1 MAKITINPIT
11 SSLNIETAIND
22 RLQQIEDAFNND
34 VLYRGGFTGED
45 NTMAVDLDMAGHAI
59 LNATQYDESGNS
71 LGNYV
76 DYAREWA
83 INPEDD
89 AVSIEAGGDNSTTF
103 SSYHWA
109 QKAAA
114 SGTSASASA
123 SAAAASEAAAAA
135 YADGAQ
141 AAIGNVEYVTF
152 ADSPIAVTQ
161 SGILYSVD
169 TSGGNV
175 VFTLPSIASLTGGFA
190 VAFKKT
196 TSDTN
201 VITVNPNGTD
211 VIDGAGSLGISDQ
224 NGGYTIIADDD
235 PVPDEWTSMAF
246 GAAAGGL
253 SGVGSVVAAFGAVS
267 TIGTD
272 ITTAVQDIGNILDVS
287 AQTTNPLGLWVSPD
301 ESVILVN
308 DASYIYKYTVSTP
321 GDLTTAS
328 YDSTS
333 SLMTGSGIGA
343 LRNVFAYYTGTN
355 TVWLLGDSSNKKIWY
370 TTATGNIDVTSISAS
385 VTTGFLTT
393 GINAEFTGM
402 HVNDDGKI
410 AYVCGGLDPDKI
422 GEVFLSE
429 EYLIELNGGTFV
441 GDIYDVFSQ
450 NPSAEGIIWTNDGMQ
465 FGVLDDSQGFAVYDT
480 VKPFRVKDAV
490 YNSYLITSGVNTSIW
505 DGYIR
510 GTRLYLVGTNTN
522 DAVYIMEMTEQQVPA
537 IPSKNVRGDAAI
549 ATKEDIRAGRDVNS
563 YMTPR
568 DYHNALNDIDAKA
581 FAIGTEAMGA
591 NGVTSSNLAS
601 VAVGYRAGY
610 DFNGSQHCVAVGAN
624 ALGND
629 SSADYCIAIGS
640 EALYG
645 ANNFSGSGT
654 IAIGYQSMQDAGS
667 GTDYSICIGYQAGRK
682 ITNNADNNVYIG
694 KQTGPYISASTGAG
708 NVGLGYLAASSI
720 TTGASNTILGPVAGD
735 VITTGSKNVCIGYNA
750 GPTSGTTSD
759 RLYIHNSRAGASS
772 LIYGDFATGAVTING
787 TLNVTGGT
795 SVGGYTD
802 DGTGTTIDF
811 SATPVHRIA
820 PTAASNPTYTF
831 TAPVAGAT
839 VTLIGVNLG
848 AAGTITW
855 PATLKWVGGTE
866 PTWTAAGTDIV
877 RMVYDGT
884 NYWASVDLNLS

>member
-11 SSLNIETAIND
+11 SSLNIETAINE
-22 RLQQIEDAFNND
+22 RLQQIEDAFNDD

-89 AVSIEAGGDNSTTF
+89 AVSIEAGGNGVDTF

-109 QKAAA
+109 QKAAD

-152 ADSPIAVTQ
+152 ADSPVAITT
-161 SGILYSVD
+161 SGTLYSVD

-175 VFTLPSIASLTGGFA
+175 VFTLPSISSLTGGFA

-196 TSDTN
+196 TGDAN
-201 VITVNPNGTD
+201 VITINPNGTD
-211 VIDGAGSLGISDQ
+211 VIDGAGSLGINVED
-224 NGGYTIIADDD
+224 GGYTIIADAD

-246 GAAAGGL
+246 GASAGGL

-267 TIGTD
+267 TIGND
-272 ITTAVQDIGNILDVS
+272 ITTATYDIGNTLDVS
-287 AQTTNPLGLWVSPD
+287 AQTTSPLGLWVSPD
-301 ESVILVN
+301 ESIILVN

-333 SLMTGSGIGA
+333 GLMTGSGIGS
-343 LRNVFAYYTGTN
+343 LRNVFPHYNGTGT
-355 TVWLLGDSSNKKIWY
+355 TWYLGDSTNKKIWY
-370 TTATGNIDVTSISAS
+370 ATSTGNIDVTTLGAS
-385 VTTGFLTT
+385 VTQGFLTT

-402 HVNDDGKI
+402 HINDDGKLGF
-410 AYVCGGLDPDKI
+410 VCGGLDPDKI
-422 GEVFLSE
+422 GEVFFSE
-429 EYLIELNGGTFV
+429 EYSIEPNGGTFV
-441 GDIYDVFSQ
+441 GDVLDVYAA

-465 FGVLDDSQGFAVYDT
+465 VGILDDSQGFAVYDA
-480 VKPFRVKDAV
+480 VKPYRLSGAT
-490 YNSYLITSGVNTSIW
+490 YNSYLITNSVNTSIW

-510 GTRLYLVGTNTN
+510 GTRLYLVGTNSE
-522 DAVYIMEMTEQQVPA
+522 DKVYIMEMTEVQVPA
-537 IPSKNVRGDAAI
+537 IPSPDVRGDAAI
-549 ATKEDIRAGRDVNS
+549 ASKEDIREGRDINS

-568 DYHNALNDIDAKA
+568 DYHNALNDIDTKA
-581 FAIGTEAMGA
+581 FAIGTQAMGA
-591 NGVTSSNLAS
+591 NGVTSSNNSS

-610 DFNGSQHCVAVGAN
+610 DFNGSSHCVAVGAN

-645 ANNFSGSGT
+645 ASNFSGNGT
-654 IAIGYQSMQDAGS
+654 IAIGYQAMRDAAS
-667 GTDYSICIGYQAGRK
+667 GTDYSICIGYQAGLK

-694 KQTGPYISASTGAG
+694 KQAGPYISASTGAG
-708 NVGLGYLAASSI
+708 NVAIGYFAGYSM
-720 TTGASNTILGPVAGD
+720 TTGTLNTILGPVAGD
-735 VITTGSKNVCIGYNA
+735 SITTGARNVCIGYNA
-750 GPTSGTTSD
+750 GPTSGTNSD
-759 RLYIHNSRAGASS
+759 RLYIHNARSNTP
-772 LIYGDFATGAVTING
+772 LIFGDFSTGSVTING

-795 SVGGYTD
+795 SIGGYTD
-802 DGTGTTIDF
+802 DGTGTTLDF

-831 TAPVAGAT
+831 TAPVAGAS
-839 VTLIGVNLG
+839 VTIIGVNLG

-855 PATLKWVGGTE
+855 PATVKWEAGTE
-866 PTWTAAGTDIV
+866 PTWTAAGTDKINLV
-877 RMVYDGT
+877 WDGT
-884 NYWASVDLNLS
+884 SYWADATLAHA